1 MMGGLLTV
9 DLYWFCI
16 LSIETFMLL
25 HVVSMECLGTINC
38 KIKMGSNFLLRL
50 S

>member
-1 MMGGLLTV
+1 MIGRLPSV
-9 DLYWFCI
+9 HLYCFCI

-38 KIKMGSNFLLRL
+38 KIKFLRRIGF
-50 S
+50 